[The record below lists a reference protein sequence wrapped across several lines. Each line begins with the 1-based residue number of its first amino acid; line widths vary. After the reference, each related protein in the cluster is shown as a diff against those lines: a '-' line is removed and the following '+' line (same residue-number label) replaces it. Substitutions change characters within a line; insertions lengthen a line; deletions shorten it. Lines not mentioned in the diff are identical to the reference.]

1 MSSPRPW
8 SDATAAAL
16 AREFDLARAPAEFI
30 DDPYPYY
37 AALRTHDPVHAM
49 PAGVL
54 LTRYEDILGVYRD
67 PRASSDKKIEFRRCT
82 RACGG

>member
-1 MSSPRPW
+1 MSSQRSVPDV
-8 SDATAAAL
+8 SAAAAL
-16 AREFDLARAPAEFI
+16 VRDFDLARAPAEFI

-54 LTRYEDILGVYRD
+54 LTRYEDVLAV
-67 PRASSDKKIEFRRCT
+67 
-82 RACGG
+82 